1 MTNSVAEGLTF
12 LYSTLTGDST
22 FMGYVTGVYRGIAPE
37 GSTADYAI
45 LIPQTATKVLT
56 AFGVKIMTSSL
67 YQVKMVGPEA
77 DMANLSAAWDR
88 AVVLLGLVRNGAD
101 NVLACYLQQDLY
113 IQEVVSGIQWANLG
127 GLFRMEF
134 S

>member
-12 LYSTLTGDST
+12 LYSTLTGDTT
-22 FMGYVTGVYRGIAPE
+22 FMSYVTGVYRGIAPE

-45 LIPQTATKVLT
+45 MIPQSATKVLT
-56 AFGVKIMTSSL
+56 AQGVKVMTSSL
-67 YQVKMVGPEA
+67 YQVKLVGPEA
-77 DMANLSAAWDR
+77 DMSNLSTAFDR
-88 AVVLLGLVRNGAD
+88 AVTLLGLVRND

-113 IQEVVSGIQWANLG
+113 LQEVVNGIQWANLG
-127 GLFRMEF
+127 GLFRIEF